1 MAAPEHDNSGV
12 RFPPPL
18 LYVLGLVIGWLLERR
33 YPLAS
38 LPRNVAL
45 GAGIV
50 LIVSGLAV
58 ARAGARTIWKASSS
72 IIPMR
77 PTTAIVSD
85 GPYALTRNPM
95 YLGMVFIYIGIAF
108 LIRSPWALVLL
119 PLVVLGV
126 DRLVIAKE
134 ERYLRGKFG
143 ETYVNYCSRVRRWI

>member
-1 MAAPEHDNSGV
+1 MAANPDSSGV

-18 LYVLGLVIGWLLERR
+18 IYVVGLVAGYLLERK
-33 YPLAS
+33 YPVAT
-38 LPRNVAL
+38 LPRNLSIA
-45 GAGIV
+45 GGIV
-50 LIVSGLAV
+50 LCVAGLLVIRSA
-58 ARAGARTIWKASSS
+58 ARTVWKANSS

-77 PTTAIVSD
+77 PTTAIVSE
-85 GPYALTRNPM
+85 GVFQLTRNPM
-95 YLGMVFIYIGIAF
+95 YLGMVVIYVGIAL

-143 ETYVNYCSRVRRWI
+143 ETYGNYCSKVRRWI

>member
-1 MAAPEHDNSGV
+1 MAQDSSGV

-18 LYVLGLVIGWLLERR
+18 IYLVGLVAGYFLERK

-38 LPRNVAL
+38 LPRNLSIA
-45 GAGIV
+45 AGIV
-50 LIVSGLAV
+50 LVAAGFAV
-58 ARAGARTIWKASSS
+58 ARSGALTIWKANSS

-85 GPYALTRNPM
+85 GVYRFTRNPM
-95 YLGMVFIYIGIAF
+95 YVGMVVIYVGIAL

-119 PLVVLGV
+119 PLVVLLV

-134 ERYLRGKFG
+134 ERYLAGKFG
-143 ETYVNYCSRVRRWI
+143 QPYLAYKSKVRRWI